1 MSSGLWFRELVDWVA
16 DATTGLGWS
25 VDGADPAKVAL
36 FAGHRPEDAPIK
48 CVTFYE
54 RGAGQVV
61 SGSPNQQHPIIQVL
75 TRGLDYWV
83 ASQLAQDVFGL
94 IHSKA
99 QGTELG
105 SPVVATIE
113 SIIAMG
119 VPGSIGSDS
128 KGHHEFSTN
137 YIVRYE
143 QAA

>member
-16 DATTGLGWS
+16 NDVTGLDWS
-25 VDGADPAKVAL
+25 VDAADPAKTAI

-61 SGSPNQQHPIIQVL
+61 PGSPKQQHPVVQVL

-83 ASQLAQDVFGL
+83 ASQLAQDVWGL
-94 IHSKA
+94 IHSKV
-99 QGTELG
+99 QGVELG
-105 SPVVATIE
+105 GPVVATIE

-119 VPGSIGSDS
+119 APGSLGSDS
-128 KGHHEFSTN
+128 KGYHEFSTN
-137 YIVRYE
+137 YIARYE